1 MTALAM
7 AARRYRLADFYELTK
22 PRIAFLVVMTAVVG
36 FLAGSD
42 GAIGW
47 VTLGHLAVGTA
58 LCAAAAGALNQV
70 LERDIDARMHRTMD
84 RPIPAGRISAGEG
97 SAFGVGVAVG
107 SCVYLL
113 VFVGWL
119 TALLAVATLVSYL
132 LVYTPLKKVT
142 WWNTIVGAVP
152 GALPPVGGW
161 AAARGNLGPE
171 AAYLFAILFVW
182 QLPHFLAIAWMYRED
197 YARADL
203 AMLPVVDEGGNATG
217 RQVMLFTTALVPI
230 SLAPA
235 LFGTAGNL
243 YLVGAFVL
251 GLTFLTVGLRMAW
264 TRTVSSARSLL
275 LASVVYL
282 PLLLGLLVADR
293 VRLDILR

>member
-1 MTALAM
+1 MVIDLFTKH
-7 AARRYRLADFYELTK
+7 ARRENPNNGRDHRIREGIMSSKLTH
-22 PRIAFLVVMTAVVG
+22 M
-36 FLAGSD
+36 
-42 GAIGW
+42 
-47 VTLGHLAVGTA
+47 
-58 LCAAAAGALNQV
+58 
-70 LERDIDARMHRTMD
+70 
-84 RPIPAGRISAGEG
+84 
-97 SAFGVGVAVG
+97 
-107 SCVYLL
+107 
-113 VFVGWL
+113 
-119 TALLAVATLVSYL
+119 
-132 LVYTPLKKVT
+132 
-142 WWNTIVGAVP
+142 
-152 GALPPVGGW
+152 
-161 AAARGNLGPE
+161 
-171 AAYLFAILFVW
+171 
-182 QLPHFLAIAWMYRED
+182 
-197 YARADL
+197 
-203 AMLPVVDEGGNATG
+203 DEGGNATG

>member
-1 MTALAM
+1 MTALVM
-7 AARRYRLADFYELTK
+7 AARRFRIADFYELTK
-22 PRIAFLVVMTAVVG
+22 PRIAFLVVITAVVG
-36 FLAGSD
+36 FLAGSE
-42 GAIGW
+42 GPPAW
-47 VTLGHLAVGTA
+47 ATMCHLALGTA

-70 LERDIDARMHRTMD
+70 LERDIDARMHRTRT
-84 RPIPAGRISAGEG
+84 RPIPAGRISATEG
-97 SAFGVGVAVG
+97 GAFGISAAVG
-107 SCVYLL
+107 SSVYLL

-119 TALLAVATLVSYL
+119 TALLAVCTLASYL
-132 LVYTPLKKVT
+132 LVYTPLKKIT
-142 WWNTIVGAVP
+142 WWNTLVGAAP

-161 AAARGNLGPE
+161 AAARGDLGPE
-171 AAYLFAILFVW
+171 AGYLFAILFVW

-203 AMLPVVDEGGNATG
+203 AMLPVVDGGGRATG

-235 LFGTAGNL
+235 VFGSAGSL
-243 YLVGAFVL
+243 YLVGAFIL

-264 TRTVSSARSLL
+264 TRTVSSARGLL

-282 PLLLGLLVADR
+282 PLLLGLLVVDR